1 MRKKYQYLLISLF
14 AILALLASA
23 LGVGFTFARG
33 NSTTASQVGISAGG
47 KAATA
52 RMVSMHVVNMSTVPV
67 ETAKQLSGL
76 PTKKLPLAGTDPAL
90 YAQWKKAAAQNKN
103 APLIQN
109 VQSALPKTT
118 SAGFDTPVLPLDF
131 GGLPTQPLSVPSL
144 VAASRLIWR
153 WLHLRTGY
161 FRASIPH
168 LPFTAQA
175 VHFNPA
181 GRRPRRASL
190 VSLILEAAIVE
201 VHS

>member
-1 MRKKYQYLLISLF
+1 MLLSFRMSNPLCQKRPP
-14 AILALLASA
+14 LALIL
-23 LGVGFTFARG
+23 R
-33 NSTTASQVGISAGG
+33 
-47 KAATA
+47 
-52 RMVSMHVVNMSTVPV
+52 
-67 ETAKQLSGL
+67 
-76 PTKKLPLAGTDPAL
+76 
-90 YAQWKKAAAQNKN
+90 
-103 APLIQN
+103 
-109 VQSALPKTT
+109 
-118 SAGFDTPVLPLDF
+118 VLPLDF
-131 GGLPTQPLSVPSL
+131 RGLPTQPLSVPSL

-201 VHS
+201 VYSLVTHAPSMISTIAVS